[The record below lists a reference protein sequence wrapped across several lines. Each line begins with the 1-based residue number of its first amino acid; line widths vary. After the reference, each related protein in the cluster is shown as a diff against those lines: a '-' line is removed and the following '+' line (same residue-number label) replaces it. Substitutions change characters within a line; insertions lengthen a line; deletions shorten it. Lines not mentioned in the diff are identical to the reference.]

1 MFHRDLFALLRLK
14 GCLYMEKEI
23 INRQKI
29 VHAEEQK
36 SSKRL
41 AEQLGKDMEA
51 VFPWATIAI
60 SADAK
65 IPLHS

>member
-1 MFHRDLFALLRLK
+1 
-14 GCLYMEKEI
+14 MEKEI